1 MTDYS
6 EQGAT
11 PVDDAAVDDPPTE
24 QEVREAQERK
34 YPEQAA
40 TADGRPGEPDE
51 TGDEE
56 ASSHELRRSA
66 S

>member
-24 QEVREAQERK
+24 EEVRDAQKRNH
-34 YPEQAA
+34 PEQAA
-40 TADGRPGEPDE
+40 TADGRPGERTDE
-51 TGDEE
+51 GRDPIN
-56 ASSHELRRSA
+56 
-66 S
+66 

>member
-6 EQGAT
+6 EEGAT

-24 QEVREAQERK
+24 DEVRDAQNRN

-51 TGDEE
+51 PDDDGRDPTN
-56 ASSHELRRSA
+56 
-66 S
+66 